1 MKKSVL
7 EKYYRNGWLKKGDQK
22 VSAEERLY
30 AGYVFYQSYAKS
42 HVLSVGV
49 IDFERPAV
57 DGGVRFNSV
66 ESKVGLRD
74 YFLRA
79 FEAIPKNLRPLIEI
93 VILKNQPLEV
103 QKNDLPLF
111 KTMLCKALDALA
123 IFYMKEAGY
132 AK

>member
-1 MKKSVL
+1 MEKSVL
-7 EKYYRNGWLKKGDQK
+7 EKYYQKGWLKKGNTNL
-22 VSAEERLY
+22 SAEERLY
-30 AGYVFYQSYAKS
+30 AGYVFYKSYVKS

-49 IDFERPAV
+49 IDFEKPAV
-57 DGGVRFNSV
+57 DGGVLFNSV
-66 ESKVGLRD
+66 ESKIGLRD

-79 FEAIPKNLRPLIEI
+79 YETVPKNLRPLLEI

-103 QKNDLPLF
+103 PKNDLPLF
-111 KTMLCKALDALA
+111 KAMLCGGLDALA